1 MKNSQ
6 KQRKTNTQ
14 EGVQAVPLFE
24 TEEYYKDR
32 CTNRYHPKE
41 ENTAKR
47 QESPGSP
54 EMPDAI
60 ILSKKEEVCSSALAK
75 LFVWQQEFT
84 NQIIIYAPSARGD
97 HPWQGRFLQT
107 CKNVTWYHRLEG
119 FV

>member
-1 MKNSQ
+1 M
-6 KQRKTNTQ
+6 
-14 EGVQAVPLFE
+14 PLFE

-32 CTNRYHPKE
+32 CTSRYHPKE
-41 ENTAKR
+41 ENTAER

-54 EMPDAI
+54 EMPDTI

-97 HPWQGRFLQT
+97 HPWQGRLLQT
-107 CKNVTWYHRLEG
+107 CKNVSWYHRLEG

>member
-14 EGVQAVPLFE
+14 EGIQAVPLFE

-47 QESPGSP
+47 QESPGRP

-60 ILSKKEEVCSSALAK
+60 ILSKKEEVCSFISK
-75 LFVWQQEFT
+75 K
-84 NQIIIYAPSARGD
+84 G
-97 HPWQGRFLQT
+97 
-107 CKNVTWYHRLEG
+107 
-119 FV
+119 

>member
-1 MKNSQ
+1 MIVGMLASSIREITVLILCSLQNFLILKALVNS
-6 KQRKTNTQ
+6 
-14 EGVQAVPLFE
+14 FF
-24 TEEYYKDR
+24 
-32 CTNRYHPKE
+32 
-41 ENTAKR
+41 
-47 QESPGSP
+47 
-54 EMPDAI
+54 

-97 HPWQGRFLQT
+97 HPWQGRVLQT